1 MAIGSVNL
9 SGGANSMQDSLMD
22 RRFAVDTTFVLFFL
36 AIDFG
41 QSAVGFGLDSV
52 LSAVT
57 LGMLLVVPY
66 FLPTNVEKPE
76 FTGWLMGRILIA
88 VFAVAL
94 GLMYRQTLGVVL
106 PAEFRFLPMTL
117 LIATAM
123 VSCYLQFYAI
133 IRFRLAR

>member
-1 MAIGSVNL
+1 
-9 SGGANSMQDSLMD
+9 MQDSFMD

-41 QSAVGFGLDSV
+41 QSAVGFGLDSI
-52 LSAVT
+52 LSAAT
-57 LGMLLVVPY
+57 LGMLLVLPY
-66 FLPTNVEKPE
+66 FLPSSVEKPE
-76 FTGWLMGRILIA
+76 FTGWLMGRILIT
-88 VFAVAL
+88 VFAIAL
-94 GLMYRQTLGVVL
+94 GIMYRQALGVLL
-106 PAEFRFLPMTL
+106 PAELRFLPMTL

>member
-1 MAIGSVNL
+1 
-9 SGGANSMQDSLMD
+9 MQDSLMD

-41 QSAVGFGLDSV
+41 QSAVGFGLDSI

-57 LGMLLVVPY
+57 LGMLLVLPY
-66 FLPTNVEKPE
+66 FLPTSVQKPE
-76 FTGWLMGRILIA
+76 FSGWLMGRILIA

-94 GLMYRQTLGVVL
+94 GMMYRQALGVVL

>member
-1 MAIGSVNL
+1 
-9 SGGANSMQDSLMD
+9 MQDSLMD

-41 QSAVGFGLDSV
+41 QSAVGFGLDSI
-52 LSAVT
+52 LSAGT
-57 LGMLLVVPY
+57 LGMLLVLPY
-66 FLPTNVEKPE
+66 FLPSSVEKPE
-76 FTGWLMGRILIA
+76 FTGWLMGRILIT
-88 VFAVAL
+88 VFAIAL
-94 GLMYRQTLGVVL
+94 GIMYRQALGVVL

>member
-1 MAIGSVNL
+1 
-9 SGGANSMQDSLMD
+9 MQDSLMD

-36 AIDFG
+36 AVDFG
-41 QSAVGFGLDSV
+41 QSAVGFGLDSIF
-52 LSAVT
+52 SAVT
-57 LGMLLVVPY
+57 LGMLLVLPY
-66 FLPTNVEKPE
+66 FLPSNVEKPE

-88 VFAVAL
+88 VFAIAL
-94 GLMYRQTLGVVL
+94 GIMYRQALGVVF

-117 LIATAM
+117 LIAAAM